1 VNVSVENLGP
11 CKKLLRVE
19 VPVERVN
26 AVFAEA
32 ASAYTK
38 QAHIQGFRPGKAP
51 QHMILK
57 QYGAGIEQEARK
69 RLFEEAYQAAV
80 TQEKLRVVVTLD
92 TEEQQFGR
100 SLPMQF
106 TVTLEVAPEFEVPN
120 YRGLNA
126 TRESKI
132 AGDVDVDRAMNILRE
147 QQVKYNDVHRPLQEG
162 DIAVVN
168 YQGTCGGRP
177 LTDLAPTA
185 RGLTEKQNF
194 WVLMNKDAFI
204 PGFTDVLVG
213 SSAGDKRTATLT
225 LPADFVSKELAGQ
238 VVEYAIEVVGVKE
251 KELPAV
257 TDDFAKQF
265 GADTVEA
272 LRQGIRVDLQKELD
286 FRSKQATRE
295 QLLQT
300 LLKDLNVELPESIV
314 ASEAGNVANGIANE
328 NLNRGVPR
336 EVLEAK
342 KDEILS
348 SAKVSA
354 AGRVKAAFV
363 LNRIA
368 EMEKISFT
376 RDELAARL
384 MFLAQQNNT
393 EPEKFI
399 KWAKENNRLQEIQ
412 RELLTS
418 KVLDFIETA
427 ASITETAAAA

>member
-1 VNVSVENLGP
+1 MNVSVENLGP

-26 AVFAEA
+26 AVFAETA
-32 ASAYTK
+32 ATYTK
-38 QAHIQGFRPGKAP
+38 QAHVQGFRPGKAP

-69 RLFEEAYQAAV
+69 RLFEESYRAAV
-80 TQEKLRVVVTLD
+80 AQEKLNVVVTLD

-100 SLPMQF
+100 SLPMQY
-106 TVTLEVAPEFEVPN
+106 TVTLEVTPDFEVPN
-120 YRGLNA
+120 YRGLSA
-126 TRESKI
+126 TRENKT
-132 AGDVDVDRAMNILRE
+132 AGDPDVDRALNILRE
-147 QQVKYNDVHRPLQEG
+147 QQVKYNDVHRPLKEG

-168 YQGTCGGRP
+168 YHGTSGGRP

-194 WVLMNKDAFI
+194 WVQMTKDAFI
-204 PGFTDVLVG
+204 PGFTDVLIG
-213 SSAGDKRTATLT
+213 ASAGDKRTATIT
-225 LPADFVSKELAGQ
+225 LPADFVNKELAGQ

-251 KELPAV
+251 KALPEV

-286 FRSKQATRE
+286 YRAKQVTRE

-300 LLKDLNVELPESIV
+300 LLKDLNMELPESIV
-314 ASEAGNVANGIANE
+314 AAEANNLANGIANE

-336 EVLEAK
+336 EMIESK
-342 KDEILS
+342 KDEIINN
-348 SAKVSA
+348 AKASA

-368 EMEKISFT
+368 EIEKISFT
-376 RDELAARL
+376 REELAARL

-399 KWAKENNRLQEIQ
+399 KWAKDNNRLQEIQ

-418 KVLDFIETA
+418 KVLDFVETA
-427 ASITETAAAA
+427 ANVSESSAKV

>member
-1 VNVSVENLGP
+1 MNVSVENLGP

-225 LPADFVSKELAGQ
+225 LPEDFVSKELAGQ
-238 VVEYAIEVVGVKE
+238 VVDYAIEVVGVKE

-300 LLKDLNVELPESIV
+300 LLKDLNIELPESIV

-336 EVLEAK
+336 EVLESK

-368 EMEKISFT
+368 ELEKISFT